1 MYTIIDTNGF
11 ALWVQKEEPTEI
23 FTQIPIPIGM
33 KKPQLIDDVWVE
45 KFVEEVPQKVKKLAL
60 KLALIKIGISTSSIT
75 NAIYAMPDSLQ
86 KYELITLWEDAEFFE
101 RDNES
106 LNSMATSLG
115 ISSEQLDQLFI
126 LAK

>member
-1 MYTIIDTNGF
+1 MYTIIDENGF
-11 ALWVQKEEPTEI
+11 AIWVQRDEPTET

-33 KKPQLIDDVWVE
+33 KKPQLIDDIWVE
-45 KFVEEVPQKVKKLAL
+45 TFVEEVPQKVKKLAL
-60 KLALIKIGISTSSIT
+60 KLALIKIGISTSNIT
-75 NAIYAMPDSLQ
+75 NTIYAMPESLQ
-86 KYELITLWEDAEFFE
+86 KDELITLWEDADFFE
-101 RDNES
+101 RNNES